1 MKYIIV
7 FLLLT
12 FSVLAQGFA
21 DSSPTP
27 DEPGASTF
35 SGPKHWGD
43 GIEYYFIATAQ
54 DSGDISSNIM
64 TEILDYDNDLTNYP
78 WAFELTVDTLAA
90 NDEIIAVYLQG
101 KTGVGTWFN
110 LDTLV
115 AEDTINGSHTGL
127 TNLRAAGTLDCNSS
141 RAPQYRLLI
150 DASHDSGN
158 TYSVSCSIY
167 AYKRD

>member
-12 FSVLAQGFA
+12 FSVLAQSFA
-21 DSSPTP
+21 LQ
-27 DEPGASTF
+27 
-35 SGPKHWGD
+35 SGYPKYWGG
-43 GIEYYFIATAQ
+43 GIEYYFVATAQ

-64 TEILDYDNDLTNYP
+64 TQIVDFDADIGNYP
-78 WAFELTVDTLAA
+78 WAFELTVDTLSA
-90 NDEIIAVYLQG
+90 NDEIFAVYLQG
-101 KTGVGTWFN
+101 KTGIGTWFN

-115 AEDTINGSHTGL
+115 AEDTINGSHSGL
-127 TNLRAAGTLDCNSS
+127 TSLRAVGTLDCNSK
-141 RAPQYRLLI
+141 RAPEYRLLI
-150 DASHDSGN
+150 DASHASGN